1 MRNANTPISGYWR
14 FSRYAIIY
22 LEPRRTFFGA
32 KEEKKMLN
40 VIFRMLGLI
49 LVIAAVAIVARKS
62 FHSGTNLQG
71 VKKVPLNKKAV
82 VILAAAGILCVLF
95 SFSFTIIPTGYTGV
109 RVTFG
114 QVEEQTLNNGFN
126 FQIPF
131 VQEIVLVN
139 NKQQDIKFYDNPIS
153 SETSERNT
161 VNFQGITVTYQINPQ
176 KSAWIFAN
184 VTNYEAGL
192 VSESLVASAIKTTSK
207 TLSPNDC
214 TNRSIIEPKAKEN
227 IQKSLDEK
235 YGAEVVYV
243 NKVVINDAS
252 FDSEYDEKIAK
263 KQQAQID
270 YETQQ
275 IENKKNI
282 EKAEADAAVT
292 KTNAQA
298 KADAKVIEAQAEA
311 DANKLISDSIDD
323 NVLRNRY
330 YDKWDGK
337 LPTTI
342 VGSDAS
348 ASLLITPDAMENA
361 KSSAAASSNNT
372 PNDTTT
378 DTGADSE
385 N

>member
-1 MRNANTPISGYWR
+1 
-14 FSRYAIIY
+14 
-22 LEPRRTFFGA
+22 
-32 KEEKKMLN
+32 MLN
-40 VIFRMLGLI
+40 MIFRVLGIILI
-49 LVIAAVAIVARKS
+49 LGAIAMVAKKS
-62 FHSGTNLQG
+62 FDSASTSVQG
-71 VKKVPLNKKAV
+71 VKKVPLNKKLVA
-82 VILAAAGILCVLF
+82 ILGGLGLVSFLF
-95 SFSFTIIPTGYTGV
+95 SYSFTIIPTGYTGV

-126 FQIPF
+126 FKIPF
-131 VQEIVLVN
+131 IQEIVLVN
-139 NKQQDIKFYDNPIS
+139 NKQQDIKFNDNSIS

-161 VNFQGITVTYQINPQ
+161 VMFQGITVTYQINPQ
-176 KSAWIFAN
+176 KSAWIYAN

-214 TNRSIIEPKAKEN
+214 TNRSIIEPKAKDN

-235 YGAEVVYV
+235 YGEGVVYV

-252 FDSEYDEKIAK
+252 FDAEYDEKIAK

-311 DANKLISDSIDD
+311 DANKAISDSIDE
-323 NVLRNRY
+323 NVLRNKY
-330 YDKWDGK
+330 YERWDGK

-342 VGSDAS
+342 VGN
-348 ASLLITPDAMENA
+348 DAMTSILISPDSQSP
-361 KSSAAASSNNT
+361 SSGSKGKA
-372 PNDTTT
+372 DTTPAPT
-378 DTGADSE
+378 PTPTPTPAPDGNT
-385 N
+385 

>member
-1 MRNANTPISGYWR
+1 
-14 FSRYAIIY
+14 
-22 LEPRRTFFGA
+22 
-32 KEEKKMLN
+32 MLN
-40 VIFRMLGLI
+40 IMFRFLGLI
-49 LVIAAVAIVARKS
+49 LILVAVVLIAKKAY
-62 FHSGTNLQG
+62 HSANTSLQG
-71 VKKVPLNKKAV
+71 VKKVPLNKKLVA
-82 VILAAAGILCVLF
+82 ILIGCGVLCVLF

-192 VSESLVASAIKTTSK
+192 VNESLVASAIKTTSK

-235 YGAEVVYV
+235 YGTEVVYV

-348 ASLLITPDAMENA
+348 SSLLITPDALENA
-361 KSSAAASSNNT
+361 KSSSGSSSETNSNSNST
-372 PNDTTT
+372 ST
-378 DTGADSE
+378 DTAADTSGAES
-385 N
+385 